1 MEIPLP
7 DSRRYHSVFVC
18 PVSKE
23 QASAANPPKML
34 LCGHVL
40 ASESFGRMMQ
50 GGGVC
55 AVLDRRIAL
64 TDQPET
70 GKVPV
75 LPYGDEH
82 AGGAA
87 LVLLR
92 PVGQGANARS
102 PARR

>member
-40 ASESFGRMMQ
+40 ASESFGRMMK
-50 GGGVC
+50 GG
-55 AVLDRRIAL
+55 
-64 TDQPET
+64 
-70 GKVPV
+70 
-75 LPYGDEH
+75 
-82 AGGAA
+82 
-87 LVLLR
+87 
-92 PVGQGANARS
+92 
-102 PARR
+102 